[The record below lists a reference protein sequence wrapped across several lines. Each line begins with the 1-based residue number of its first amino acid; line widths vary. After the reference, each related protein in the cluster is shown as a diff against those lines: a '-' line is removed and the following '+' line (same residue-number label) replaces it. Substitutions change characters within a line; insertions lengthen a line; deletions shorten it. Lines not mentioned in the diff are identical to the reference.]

1 VPLFG
6 LVVSI
11 LVSAVASQAAT
22 RNVKTS
28 GATGNGTHDD
38 TKAINAAI
46 TALRRGDVL
55 VFPCGTYLISS
66 ALKPITVSNVTVRG
80 EPGCTTIKSTGSG
93 YKVLQ
98 IGTGSLSGKTPL
110 LAAAAELS
118 TRFSAAL
125 EAIGGVSAGDFVVL
139 QEGGKDYSTDTAP
152 GHDTN
157 CDVSGCRGE
166 VLQILSTSGTSTTVT
181 TALHYTYDPASA
193 ANVTK
198 IIAPVRGVTVSDLVI
213 DGSGTV
219 SNGIALNGV
228 VDSTISNVTAQN
240 FVDWGLLSYWSYD
253 LVLNN
258 VAVQHAGNAN
268 SDAFQLWGAGR
279 AKINGLAISHL
290 NRNAFGFGL
299 STVADSV
306 FTNVTVDASS
316 TTSGRPAKLLAASYN
331 TFHHLTVTNG
341 GGDYNG
347 VSLEYYSSH
356 NIFDQCVVTNN
367 SGTGILGFGNYN
379 SYNKFVN
386 CNVARNSG

>member
-1 VPLFG
+1 
-6 LVVSI
+6 
-11 LVSAVASQAAT
+11 
-22 RNVKTS
+22 
-28 GATGNGTHDD
+28 
-38 TKAINAAI
+38 
-46 TALRRGDVL
+46 
-55 VFPCGTYLISS
+55 
-66 ALKPITVSNVTVRG
+66 
-80 EPGCTTIKSTGSG
+80 
-93 YKVLQ
+93 
-98 IGTGSLSGKTPL
+98 
-110 LAAAAELS
+110 
-118 TRFSAAL
+118 
-125 EAIGGVSAGDFVVL
+125 
-139 QEGGKDYSTDTAP
+139 
-152 GHDTN
+152 
-157 CDVSGCRGE
+157 
-166 VLQILSTSGTSTTVT
+166 
-181 TALHYTYDPASA
+181 
-193 ANVTK
+193 
-198 IIAPVRGVTVSDLVI
+198 VRGVTVSDLVI

-316 TTSGRPAKLLAASYN
+316 TTSARPAKLLAASYN

-386 CNVARNSG
+386 CNVARNSGWQLGQGKSALGAHGDANWEISGGTYSGAGTNSVFQLNGNNNYVHNATVNGPGDNGIYVGGTNNCINSNSFGGSFKYYAINFSGGGNRGNDNSGAHSTHPMWLPSGHCPAGS